1 MFLEINDVDISPYI
15 KSLQPS
21 HESIWNSKAGRS
33 IDSEATFVGR
43 IVARKWKLQAKT
55 IPLSQEN
62 VAKIVGLLEQSDFF
76 TVRFIPTNGTAVIK
90 KKFYVG
96 AISAPVY
103 SYNDELSNV
112 RYSELSFDII
122 ER

>member
-43 IVARKWKLQAKT
+43 IVARKWKLQVKA
-55 IPLSQEN
+55 IPLSQEK

-76 TVRFIPTNGTAVIK
+76 SAKFIPTNGTDFIK
-90 KKFYVG
+90 RNFYVG
-96 AISAPVY
+96 SISTSVY
-103 SYNDELSNV
+103 SYNSELSNV

>member
-1 MFLEINDVDISPYI
+1 MFLEINNVDISPYI

-55 IPLSQEN
+55 IPLSQEK

-76 TVRFIPTNGTAVIK
+76 SAKFIPTNGTDFIK
-90 KKFYVG
+90 KNFYVG
-96 AISAPVY
+96 SISTSVY
-103 SYNDELSNV
+103 SYNSELSNV
-112 RYSELSFDII
+112 R
-122 ER
+122 

>member
-33 IDSEATFVGR
+33 IDSEATFAGR
-43 IVARKWKLQAKT
+43 IVARKWKLQVKT
-55 IPLSQEN
+55 IPLSQEK
-62 VAKIVGLLEQSDFF
+62 VAKIVGLLEQSDFLSAK
-76 TVRFIPTNGTAVIK
+76 FIPTNGTDFIK
-90 KKFYVG
+90 KNFYVG
-96 AISAPVY
+96 SISTQVY
-103 SYNDELSNV
+103 SYNSQLSNV

>member
-43 IVARKWKLQAKT
+43 IVARKWKLQVKT
-55 IPLSQEN
+55 IPLSQEK

-76 TVRFIPTNGTAVIK
+76 SAKFIPTNGTDFIK
-90 KKFYVG
+90 SNFYVG
-96 AISAPVY
+96 SISTPVY
-103 SYNDELSNV
+103 SYNSELSNV

>member
-1 MFLEINDVDISPYI
+1 MFLEINNVDISPYI

-96 AISAPVY
+96 AISTQVY

>member
-43 IVARKWKLQAKT
+43 IVARKWKLQVKA
-55 IPLSQEN
+55 IPLSQEK

-76 TVRFIPTNGTAVIK
+76 SAKFIPTNGTDFIK
-90 KKFYVG
+90 KNFYVG
-96 AISAPVY
+96 SISTQVY
-103 SYNDELSNV
+103 SYNSELSNV

>member
-1 MFLEINDVDISPYI
+1 MFLEINDVNISPYI

-21 HESIWNSKAGRS
+21 HESIWNGKAGRS

-43 IVARKWKLQAKT
+43 IVARKWKLQVKT
-55 IPLSQEN
+55 IPLSQEK

-76 TVRFIPTNGTAVIK
+76 SAKFIPTNGTDFIK
-90 KKFYVG
+90 KNFYVDS
-96 AISAPVY
+96 ISTPVY
-103 SYNDELSNV
+103 SYNSELSNV

>member
-43 IVARKWKLQAKT
+43 IVARKWKLQVKT
-55 IPLSQEN
+55 IPLSQEK

-76 TVRFIPTNGTAVIK
+76 SAKFIPTNGTDFIK
-90 KKFYVG
+90 KNFYVG
-96 AISAPVY
+96 SISTQVY
-103 SYNDELSNV
+103 SYNSQLSNV

>member
-55 IPLSQEN
+55 IPLSQEK
-62 VAKIVGLLEQSDFF
+62 VAEIVGLLEQSDFF
-76 TVRFIPTNGTAVIK
+76 SAKFIPTNGTDFIK
-90 KKFYVG
+90 KNFYVG
-96 AISAPVY
+96 SISTQVY

>member
-55 IPLSQEN
+55 IPLSQEK

>member
-1 MFLEINDVDISPYI
+1 MFLEISDVDISPYI

-55 IPLSQEN
+55 IPLSQEK

>member
-43 IVARKWKLQAKT
+43 IVARKWKLQVKT
-55 IPLSQEN
+55 IPLSQEK
-62 VAKIVGLLEQSDFF
+62 VTKIVGLLEQSDFF
-76 TVRFIPTNGTAVIK
+76 SAKFIPTNGTDFIK
-90 KKFYVG
+90 RNFYVG
-96 AISAPVY
+96 SISTSVY
-103 SYNDELSNV
+103 SYNSELSNV

>member
-43 IVARKWKLQAKT
+43 IVARKWKLQVKT
-55 IPLSQEN
+55 IPLSQEK

-76 TVRFIPTNGTAVIK
+76 SAKFIPTNGTDFIK
-90 KKFYVG
+90 KNFYVG
-96 AISAPVY
+96 SISTSVY

>member
-55 IPLSQEN
+55 IPLSQEK

-76 TVRFIPTNGTAVIK
+76 SAKFIPANGTDFIK
-90 KKFYVG
+90 KNFYVG
-96 AISAPVY
+96 SISTPVY
-103 SYNDELSNV
+103 SYNSELSNV

>member
-43 IVARKWKLQAKT
+43 IVARKWKLQVKA
-55 IPLSQEN
+55 IPLSQEK

-76 TVRFIPTNGTAVIK
+76 SAKFIPTNGTDFIK
-90 KKFYVG
+90 KNFYVG
-96 AISAPVY
+96 SISTSVY
-103 SYNDELSNV
+103 SYNSELSNV

>member
-43 IVARKWKLQAKT
+43 IVARKWKLQVKT
-55 IPLSQEN
+55 IPLSQEK

-76 TVRFIPTNGTAVIK
+76 SVKFIPTNGTDFIK
-90 KKFYVG
+90 KNFYVG
-96 AISAPVY
+96 SISTSVY
-103 SYNDELSNV
+103 SYNSELSNV

>member
-21 HESIWNSKAGRS
+21 HKSIWNSKAGRS
-33 IDSEATFVGR
+33 IDSEATFTGR

-55 IPLSQEN
+55 IPLSQEK
-62 VAKIVGLLEQSDFF
+62 VAKIVGLLEQSDFLSAK
-76 TVRFIPTNGTAVIK
+76 FIPTNGTDFIK
-90 KKFYVG
+90 KNFYVG
-96 AISAPVY
+96 SISTPVY
-103 SYNDELSNV
+103 SYNSELSNV

>member
-43 IVARKWKLQAKT
+43 IVARKWKLQVKT
-55 IPLSQEN
+55 IPLSQEK

-76 TVRFIPTNGTAVIK
+76 SAKFIPTNGTDFIK
-90 KKFYVG
+90 RNFYVG
-96 AISAPVY
+96 SISTQVY
-103 SYNDELSNV
+103 SYNSELSNV

>member
-1 MFLEINDVDISPYI
+1 MFLEINNVDISPYI

-96 AISAPVY
+96 SISTQVY
-103 SYNDELSNV
+103 SYNSQLSNV

>member
-55 IPLSQEN
+55 IPLSQEK
-62 VAKIVGLLEQSDFF
+62 VAKIVGLLEQSDFLVQNSSRQMELILLKGIFTSALSVHRF
-76 TVRFIPTNGTAVIK
+76 TVTMTNCQT
-90 KKFYVG
+90 
-96 AISAPVY
+96 
-103 SYNDELSNV
+103 
-112 RYSELSFDII
+112 
-122 ER
+122 

>member
-43 IVARKWKLQAKT
+43 IVARKWKLQVKT
-55 IPLSQEN
+55 IPLSQEK
-62 VAKIVGLLEQSDFF
+62 VTKIVGLLEQSDFF
-76 TVRFIPTNGTAVIK
+76 SAKFIPTNGTYFIK
-90 KKFYVG
+90 RNFYVG
-96 AISAPVY
+96 SISTQVY
-103 SYNDELSNV
+103 SYNSELSNV

>member
-43 IVARKWKLQAKT
+43 IVARKWKLQVKT
-55 IPLSQEN
+55 IPLSQEK

-76 TVRFIPTNGTAVIK
+76 SAKFIPTNGTDFIK
-90 KKFYVG
+90 RNFYVSS
-96 AISAPVY
+96 ISTSVY
-103 SYNDELSNV
+103 SYNSELSNV